1 MGGTGPAAEG
11 LGVLEQEV
19 LVEPFSE
26 MCQAAG
32 FAQVHVCPTAYV
44 IPEFELSLE
53 EWRAWRR
60 LSRMKRPFRAADK
73 MLRALLE
80 FVGAGKKSALFEE
93 AFAMRLVRLF
103 QRPVEEHPFI
113 LASKQGP

>member
-32 FAQVHVCPTAYV
+32 FAQVHVCPIAYV

-53 EWRAWRR
+53 EWRAWRP
-60 LSRMKRPFRAADK
+60 LSPLKRPFSGGGKNGGAPLGFFGGGQKTALVGGEFP
-73 MLRALLE
+73 LRRGGALPTAGG
-80 FVGAGKKSALFEE
+80 GAPL
-93 AFAMRLVRLF
+93 LL
-103 QRPVEEHPFI
+103 
-113 LASKQGP
+113 

>member
-32 FAQVHVCPTAYV
+32 FAQVHVCPIAYV

-60 LSRMKRPFRAADK
+60 LSRLKRPFRAADK
-73 MLRALLE
+73 KWRALLE
-80 FVGAGKKSALFEE
+80 FVGAGKKTARFVE
-93 AFAMRLVRLF
+93 AFAMPLVPPF
-103 QRPVEEHPFI
+103 PPPPAEHP
-113 LASKQGP
+113 LPL